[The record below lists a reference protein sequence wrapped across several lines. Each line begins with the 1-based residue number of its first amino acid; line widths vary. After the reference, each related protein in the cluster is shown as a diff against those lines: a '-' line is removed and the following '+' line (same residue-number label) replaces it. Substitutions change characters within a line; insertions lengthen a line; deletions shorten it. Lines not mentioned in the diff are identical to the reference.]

1 MAGMRGPIRLHA
13 PDDGEPENK
22 GQGAK
27 RVSVRQVV
35 RQNRE
40 QILDRFH
47 QELKLAQLQPDGE
60 TLAMA
65 DFLRLPLSPADEK
78 WNSFQIDTI
87 NQHLYEDSEAVGDGS
102 RIYEAVPSPRND
114 GGGIDLLVR
123 PRSDALRRTAS
134 VPAQQVT
141 WREKVQPFLRKAA
154 PFLVAAS
161 AVLIP
166 MIVPRIR
173 NYVMRFIRLRQLR
186 RDEPNLTSGD
196 LQTLFTEEQNLDAN
210 GIGSILRAVHKLSKR
225 RNTNLVVHEPIV
237 LESRNSQ
244 LNPLYADSHG
254 RVSMLDNAGY
264 HMARNLER
272 GELVFVEQKRDSTIV
287 DEVYLGSG
295 TRLSENED
303 WYDFNRITK
312 SVLDK
317 RPVFLKAS
325 TDLAGAAAALLI
337 MNASIQVSGGWT
349 WQSMTL
355 AGVSA
360 ALALFSAGM
369 FVARTRRRLHIR
381 EQLKQS
387 YMEFRADLPGD
398 EYVRLTADAHGAVP
412 ELEEQQVFLLHALRP
427 GQELFVQRNDQ
438 SEIVNIFDMRG
449 QHLQFFDG
457 GRRFYADV
465 EEVDSP
471 AMLAPWF
478 TAVAATAG
486 LIASGIFLGQEAPLY
501 FVLGFFAS
509 LAALLASAFFVIHG
523 VRKRSGRRA
532 VLDYI
537 IHRLKRHEAPASVP
551 VNAPP
556 AIEEA
561 PAPPAPPSP
570 HARTPPPP
578 RRKKEPV
585 QTAEVTVPA
594 VEAAAPAVAPLAPAV
609 PVATEEPANAS
620 AAQAASAEEVTPA
633 EPLH

>member
-1 MAGMRGPIRLHA
+1 MSGIRGPIRLHA
-13 PDDGEPENK
+13 PDEETEIKEPPA
-22 GQGAK
+22 AK

-60 TLAMA
+60 TLALA

-78 WNSFQIDTI
+78 WNAFQIDTI
-87 NQHLYEDSEAVGDGS
+87 NQHLLEDSEAVGDGS
-102 RIYEAVPSPRND
+102 RIYEAVPSPRKD

-123 PRSDALRRTAS
+123 PRPGMTRRAS
-134 VPAQQVT
+134 AMAAQPVG
-141 WREKVQPFLRKAA
+141 WRDKAGPLLRKAA

-173 NYVMRFIRLRQLR
+173 NYVMRFVRLRQLQ
-186 RDEPNLTSGD
+186 RDEPNLTSSD
-196 LQTLFTEEQNLDAN
+196 LQTLFTEEQNLNAD

-237 LESRNSQ
+237 LETRNSK
-244 LNPLYADSHG
+244 LTPLYADSHG

-272 GELVFVEQKRDSTIV
+272 GELVFVEQKRDSSIV

-317 RPVFLKAS
+317 RPVLLKAS
-325 TDLAGAAAALLI
+325 TDLVGAAAALLI
-337 MNASIQVSGGWT
+337 LNASLQVSGGWT
-349 WQSMTL
+349 WQSLSL
-355 AGVSA
+355 AGVAA

-369 FVARTRRRLHIR
+369 FIARTRRRLHIR

-438 SEIVNIFDMRG
+438 SEIVNIFDLQG

-457 GRRFYADV
+457 SRRFYADV
-465 EEVDSP
+465 EELDSP
-471 AMLAPWF
+471 ALLAPWF
-478 TAVAATAG
+478 TGTAALAG
-486 LIASGIFLGQEAPLY
+486 VIACGVLLGQDAPLH
-501 FVLGFFAS
+501 FILGFFAS
-509 LAALLASAFFVIHG
+509 LAALLASAFFLILS

-537 IHRLKRHEAPASVP
+537 IHRLKRNEASQAAVAAAP

-556 AIEEA
+556 AIEEIP
-561 PAPPAPPSP
+561 PAPPAPVATAPT
-570 HARTPPPP
+570 RTPP

-585 QTAEVTVPA
+585 VQEPPAAVPTPAPVTIPVTV
-594 VEAAAPAVAPLAPAV
+594 
-609 PVATEEPANAS
+609 EEPANAP
-620 AAQAASAEEVTPA
+620 AAEEVGG
-633 EPLH
+633 EDSRPLPDKLE